1 MLSTRQSENCTILGQ
16 SVEDILGKDDTQF
29 LPPDVVTAL
38 RAIDRTVMRTGRS
51 QIFEEQIPENG
62 EIRTF
67 LSTKD
72 PYVDAQGNIAGII
85 GIARDITDR
94 KQAEEQ
100 IQKAAKRLAALQEID
115 RSILRLESPA
125 EITQAAISRLL
136 QVVEAEQAAVLLFN
150 FERGEFEILAGEIGG
165 DRVGTVRQIAD
176 SVSPEVLLNREAVWY
191 IQDLAMLVQRSAF
204 GEKLLAAGYHSFLA
218 VALMIAGKFTGDL
231 LLVKRKPNAFSAEDR
246 EIVHEVANQLAIAIQ
261 QSQLRD
267 QLQRYATELEHR
279 VAERTAEL
287 EVINR
292 ELEAFTYSVSHD
304 LRAPLRTIQ
313 GFAQALLED
322 SGDQLDELGKNYIH
336 SIIEDS
342 MQMSGLIADLLAYS
356 RLSRTQINPQL
367 VDLNKAIKEALKQ
380 VATEVQ
386 EKQANIT
393 IAELLPSVLAHRAT
407 LIQVL
412 VNLLSNALKFV
423 ELGTQA
429 RVNIYTKEE
438 QHDRQTWVKLYVE
451 DNGIGIA
458 PEHQERIFRVFE
470 RLHGAETYPGT
481 GIGLAIVRKGLE
493 RMGGDAGVES
503 QLGHA
508 SRFWIALPKVL
519 TQQRMTTR
527 LLLIDDNKSDRTL
540 VLRELQRE
548 FSQLDVQEIIS
559 SGEFNL
565 AIVAGEFDAVI
576 TDFQLRWATGLDVL
590 QASDILSRNA

>member
-1 MLSTRQSENCTILGQ
+1 M
-16 SVEDILGKDDTQF
+16 
-29 LPPDVVTAL
+29 
-38 RAIDRTVMRTGRS
+38 
-51 QIFEEQIPENG
+51 
-62 EIRTF
+62 
-67 LSTKD
+67 
-72 PYVDAQGNIAGII
+72 
-85 GIARDITDR
+85 
-94 KQAEEQ
+94 
-100 IQKAAKRLAALQEID
+100 
-115 RSILRLESPA
+115 
-125 EITQAAISRLL
+125 
-136 QVVEAEQAAVLLFN
+136 
-150 FERGEFEILAGEIGG
+150 
-165 DRVGTVRQIAD
+165 
-176 SVSPEVLLNREAVWY
+176 
-191 IQDLAMLVQRSAF
+191 
-204 GEKLLAAGYHSFLA
+204 
-218 VALMIAGKFTGDL
+218 
-231 LLVKRKPNAFSAEDR
+231 
-246 EIVHEVANQLAIAIQ
+246 
-261 QSQLRD
+261 
-267 QLQRYATELEHR
+267 
-279 VAERTAEL
+279 
-287 EVINR
+287 
-292 ELEAFTYSVSHD
+292 
-304 LRAPLRTIQ
+304 
-313 GFAQALLED
+313 
-322 SGDQLDELGKNYIH
+322 
-336 SIIEDS
+336 
-342 MQMSGLIADLLAYS
+342 
-356 RLSRTQINPQL
+356 
-367 VDLNKAIKEALKQ
+367 
-380 VATEVQ
+380 
-386 EKQANIT
+386 
-393 IAELLPSVLAHRAT
+393 PSVLAHRAT

>member
-1 MLSTRQSENCTILGQ
+1 M
-16 SVEDILGKDDTQF
+16 EDILGKDDTQF